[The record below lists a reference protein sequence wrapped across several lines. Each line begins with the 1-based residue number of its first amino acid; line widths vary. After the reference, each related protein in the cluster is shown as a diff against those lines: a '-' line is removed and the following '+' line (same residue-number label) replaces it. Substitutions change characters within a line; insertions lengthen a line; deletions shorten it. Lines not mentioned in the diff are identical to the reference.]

1 VHLPGRV
8 WLKESQAYQSPENIL
23 AGVGIH
29 EPRSARLLSENFP
42 CSAVPFENRAMVM
55 KRYQN
60 GIAGE
65 FFFMTTGSRGVHVY
79 IPIQRSPLQK
89 EV

>member
-1 VHLPGRV
+1 
-8 WLKESQAYQSPENIL
+8 
-23 AGVGIH
+23 
-29 EPRSARLLSENFP
+29 
-42 CSAVPFENRAMVM
+42 MVM